1 MGQLD
6 DKVALVTGSAHG
18 IGKAI
23 AIALA
28 RQGAN
33 LVLADKDVSAMKI
46 TEKTIADL
54 GVKAE
59 AVPTDVTEEKQIEA
73 AFARTMERFGRLD
86 VLVNNAG
93 LFYSAPI
100 DEMTTEGWDRL
111 IATSLRGAFLCTRAA
126 FRIMKKQGGGRIIN
140 IGSISAQRVRDNNAA
155 YSAAK
160 FGLTGLTHST
170 ALEGRKFGINC
181 GILHPGNVQRDS
193 MPSAPP
199 PGRTGAPP
207 PREAMM
213 TPDEI
218 AEAVVYMACLP
229 NHINVLELVQLPR
242 EQPFLARG

>member
-73 AFARTMERFGRLD
+73 AFARTM
-86 VLVNNAG
+86 
-93 LFYSAPI
+93 
-100 DEMTTEGWDRL
+100 
-111 IATSLRGAFLCTRAA
+111 
-126 FRIMKKQGGGRIIN
+126 
-140 IGSISAQRVRDNNAA
+140 
-155 YSAAK
+155 
-160 FGLTGLTHST
+160 
-170 ALEGRKFGINC
+170 
-181 GILHPGNVQRDS
+181 
-193 MPSAPP
+193 
-199 PGRTGAPP
+199 
-207 PREAMM
+207 
-213 TPDEI
+213 
-218 AEAVVYMACLP
+218 
-229 NHINVLELVQLPR
+229 
-242 EQPFLARG
+242 